1 VAATELLDKLRTDNE
16 DIIQYLHRKLQAR
29 DDQCSELKERLKG
42 LQRLPRMVVDV
53 FLKHFS
59 LILMFLYYLRPAR
72 KKVKTMNDR
81 SL

>member
-29 DDQCSELKERLKG
+29 DDQCSVLKERLKG
-42 LQRLPRMVVDV
+42 LQMVVDV